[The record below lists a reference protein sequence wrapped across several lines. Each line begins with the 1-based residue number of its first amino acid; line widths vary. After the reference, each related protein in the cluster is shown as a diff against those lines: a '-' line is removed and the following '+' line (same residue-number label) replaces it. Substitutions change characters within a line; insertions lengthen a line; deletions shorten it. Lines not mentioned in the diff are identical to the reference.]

1 MWSRFPQTPP
11 TWLVWKAKY
20 APHEFGVESIADYNE
35 EMHESLAEVV
45 GDLAVVSA
53 LDPEIY
59 ARMLPLARELFVL
72 DGQVALSAAAY
83 SLDPT
88 ESVAKGALV
97 HCRPALV

>member
-1 MWSRFPQTPP
+1 
-11 TWLVWKAKY
+11 LVWKAKY